1 MSEQEQNIPSLK
13 SQSAWLLFAK
23 VVGYFFAFLLPL
35 LVVRFFTLEQVGTYR
50 FIFQVIMDLVGIL
63 PLGVS
68 MSVYYYLS
76 REKEDRPRT
85 IINILLFNFAAG
97 AAACAVL
104 FFFPQI
110 LGLISNNEE
119 IIRLAPKAGIV
130 VWLWIFGI
138 FLEVVAVAN
147 REPKIATTF
156 IILSQFT
163 KTLFMTC
170 AVVIFTTVDSI
181 LYAAMVQAALQIV
194 ILLWYLNSRFP
205 KYWTTFQPAFFK
217 RHLVY
222 ALPFGFAG
230 VLWIM
235 QSNIHNYFVEARFSP
250 SQYAI
255 YAYGCFEFPLITMLY
270 ESISSVLIP
279 RMSELQSRGETA
291 KIIETAV
298 SAMNKIALTFLP
310 IFAFLMILAAPLF
323 ITLFTEKFLESVPI
337 FKINILLLPLYV
349 VMLDPIA
356 RAYEEV
362 GRFLLKFRAFL
373 LIGIIGALWFGIQN
387 FDLRGM
393 IGIVVASIVF
403 ERIVTFIKIRKLLD
417 LKFEHVY
424 RLKTIGKIAAATTIA
439 AAVLFVFY
447 WVTKDTLFPYC
458 LAQSRSIMTSIGIG
472 RFGGFFG
479 GSVYLGICALIFG
492 PVYYFTA
499 NAFSVIDDDE
509 KEFLRKV
516 LRQPFDLAAR
526 LF

>member
-23 VVGYFFAFLLPL
+23 VIGYFFAFLLPL

-68 MSVYYYLS
+68 MSVYYFLS
-76 REKEDRPRT
+76 RAKEDRPRT
-85 IINILLFNFAAG
+85 IINILLFNFFVG
-97 AAACAVL
+97 GIACVTL
-104 FFFPQI
+104 FLFPQV
-110 LGLISNNEE
+110 LGLISDNEE
-119 IIRLAPKAGIV
+119 ITRLAPKAGIV

-147 REPKIATTF
+147 REPKVATAF

-170 AVVIFTTVDSI
+170 AVVFFATVDSI

-194 ILLWYLNSRFP
+194 ILLWYLSSRFP
-205 KYWTTFQPAFFK
+205 RYWTSFQTSFFK
-217 RHLVY
+217 KHLVY

-235 QSNIHNYFVEARFSP
+235 QSNIHNYFVEAKFST

-291 KIIETAV
+291 KIIDTAI

-310 IFAFLMILAAPLF
+310 IFAFLMIVATPLF
-323 ITLFTEKFLESVPI
+323 ITLFTDKFLESVPI
-337 FKINILLLPLYV
+337 FRINILLLPLYV
-349 VMLDPIA
+349 VMIDPIA

-362 GRFLLKFRAFL
+362 GKFLLKFRAIL
-373 LIGIIGALWFGIQN
+373 LVGIIGALWFGIQN

-403 ERIVTFIKIRKLLD
+403 ERILTFIKIRKLLD
-417 LKFEHVY
+417 LKFEQIY
-424 RLKTIGKIAAATTIA
+424 QLKTIGKIIIATILA

-447 WVTKDTLFPYC
+447 WFTKDSLFPYC
-458 LAQSRSIMTSIGIG
+458 LVQSKIIMTSIGIEK
-472 RFGGFFG
+472 FAGFFG
-479 GSVYLGICALIFG
+479 GSVYLGICVFIFG
-492 PVYYFTA
+492 PVYYLAA
-499 NAFSVIDDDE
+499 NSFGVIDDEE
-509 KEFLRKV
+509 KEFIKMI

-526 LF
+526 IF